1 MIGKTIST
9 KNNYKLRMIY
19 NIISHYKILEKIG
32 EGGMGEVHL
41 AEDTKLK
48 RQVAL
53 KFLSSKSISG
63 EEDKSRFMREAQAA
77 AALNHSNIATIFEID
92 EHEGN
97 MFIAMEYVEGQNLKQ
112 LLESG
117 PLKLRDVIKISSQI
131 AEGLQAAHARN
142 IVHRDIKSA
151 NIMITGNGQVKIMDF
166 GLAKLAGVSM
176 LTREGTT
183 VGTVSYM
190 SPEQTHGEV
199 VDQRTDIWSLGVI
212 IYEMVSGQLP
222 FKGQY
227 DSAVI
232 YSIMHEEPEP
242 LTAFRTGLPK
252 PLEGMVNKLLAK
264 DRNSR
269 YQHVVEVP
277 VDLKAIDLGSSSNSL
292 SSRSEVAGTM
302 ISQKETKQKKMSW
315 KNILLFVVSTIIIF
329 VTGWLLKPQP
339 IQTPKQVARFN
350 LSVMPGE
357 RFTTLALAISP
368 DGKNI
373 VYGITAKGISKLYLR
388 KIDRFTATPIDGTEG
403 AQGPF
408 FSPNGRELCFW
419 ADAKLKKVLLDG
431 GQPQMIC
438 DVENYW
444 GGTWG
449 NDGTIIFQDSVLK
462 RVLSTGGIP
471 EPLVTS
477 DSNKVT
483 SYSYRAPELLP
494 GSKAVLYFNER
505 DICILNLG
513 TGESK
518 SLLAEGTFPR
528 YSPTDHIV
536 FSRGGSIWAVPFN
549 LERLKISGQEVL
561 IQDGI
566 YDSLEFRFSTNGT
579 LIYIPEIAG
588 SATRKLVLADR
599 NGVETILTDIRRYY
613 RIVRFSPDGESIIF
627 ELENEPNIWIHDVVR
642 NTQNLFTATGSKIWV
657 PSWTPDGNWIT
668 YSSNRSG
675 VANIYLQ
682 GADGLGEVK
691 QLFASEY
698 SQYGDSWSDDG
709 TLFAFSESHPITN
722 RDIWIYTTRDSIAS
736 PFLNQQYQEH
746 SPAISPD
753 GDWVAYVSN
762 KTGRDEVYLTPY
774 PGPVRPEPVSSQ
786 GGLAPIWA
794 PNGRELFYR
803 EGNRMMVVSVETK
816 PSLTLGRPNL
826 MFVSNYIHN
835 PWDWIP
841 YYDIHP
847 DGKHFLM
854 VKSDEK
860 ELSQINIVTNWF
872 EELKDKMI
880 AAE

>member
-302 ISQKETKQKKMSW
+302 ISQKETKQKKCPG
-315 KNILLFVVSTIIIF
+315 KIYFYLLYQQSLSLLPDGFSNLNQYKPRSKLPGLISLLCPVRDLRH
-329 VTGWLLKPQP
+329 WLLQSHLTVK
-339 IQTPKQVARFN
+339 I
-350 LSVMPGE
+350 
-357 RFTTLALAISP
+357 
-368 DGKNI
+368 
-373 VYGITAKGISKLYLR
+373 LY
-388 KIDRFTATPIDGTEG
+388 
-403 AQGPF
+403 
-408 FSPNGRELCFW
+408 
-419 ADAKLKKVLLDG
+419 
-431 GQPQMIC
+431 
-438 DVENYW
+438 
-444 GGTWG
+444 
-449 NDGTIIFQDSVLK
+449 
-462 RVLSTGGIP
+462 
-471 EPLVTS
+471 
-477 DSNKVT
+477 
-483 SYSYRAPELLP
+483 
-494 GSKAVLYFNER
+494 
-505 DICILNLG
+505 
-513 TGESK
+513 
-518 SLLAEGTFPR
+518 
-528 YSPTDHIV
+528 
-536 FSRGGSIWAVPFN
+536 
-549 LERLKISGQEVL
+549 
-561 IQDGI
+561 
-566 YDSLEFRFSTNGT
+566 
-579 LIYIPEIAG
+579 
-588 SATRKLVLADR
+588 
-599 NGVETILTDIRRYY
+599 
-613 RIVRFSPDGESIIF
+613 
-627 ELENEPNIWIHDVVR
+627 
-642 NTQNLFTATGSKIWV
+642 
-657 PSWTPDGNWIT
+657 
-668 YSSNRSG
+668 
-675 VANIYLQ
+675 
-682 GADGLGEVK
+682 
-691 QLFASEY
+691 
-698 SQYGDSWSDDG
+698 
-709 TLFAFSESHPITN
+709 
-722 RDIWIYTTRDSIAS
+722 
-736 PFLNQQYQEH
+736 
-746 SPAISPD
+746 
-753 GDWVAYVSN
+753 
-762 KTGRDEVYLTPY
+762 
-774 PGPVRPEPVSSQ
+774 
-786 GGLAPIWA
+786 
-794 PNGRELFYR
+794 
-803 EGNRMMVVSVETK
+803 MV
-816 PSLTLGRPNL
+816 
-826 MFVSNYIHN
+826 
-835 PWDWIP
+835 
-841 YYDIHP
+841 
-847 DGKHFLM
+847 
-854 VKSDEK
+854 
-860 ELSQINIVTNWF
+860 
-872 EELKDKMI
+872 
-880 AAE
+880 